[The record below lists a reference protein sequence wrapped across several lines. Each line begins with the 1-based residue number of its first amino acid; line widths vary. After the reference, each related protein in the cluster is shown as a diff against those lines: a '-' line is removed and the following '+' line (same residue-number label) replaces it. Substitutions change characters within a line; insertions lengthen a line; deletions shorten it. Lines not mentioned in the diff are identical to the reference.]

1 MKKLFAITTTI
12 ALVLI
17 SAALAQA
24 EVSPEAVERQVAKNL
39 PVYLNDRVKQM
50 CEEWPGCE
58 EWVGLKSANTASFQ
72 LVDTEVAHWID
83 AWNGKDA
90 VWGHRFY
97 AQTRENGQIKAYEFL
112 RTMDK
117 KGKNVQYLPP
127 TKMRNKF
134 PGHPLPQEPS
144 THALVEDPGLTSP
157 LEICKAWPGC
167 MDAIYER
174 KGDIL
179 YNDFGI
185 VHVVRTQYIS
195 KWDAQGNAY
204 WARGLWVEF
213 AGWISHTTLYFSA
226 HQTTP
231 GGAYTYHSPKEV
243 KRIPSVPSNFR
254 VWPN

>member
-1 MKKLFAITTTI
+1 MKKLITLTKII

-17 SAALAQA
+17 STVSLQA
-24 EVSPEAVERQVAKNL
+24 KVSPEALAAGVERQTAKHSS
-39 PVYLNDRVKQM
+39 VYLNDRVKTM
-50 CEEWPGCE
+50 CQEWPGCE
-58 EWVGLKSANTASFQ
+58 EWVGLKDANNVSFQ
-72 LVDTEVAHWID
+72 LVDTEVAHWIN
-83 AWNGKDA
+83 AWSGKDA

-97 AQTRENGQIKAYEFL
+97 AQTREDGHTKAYEFL
-112 RTMDK
+112 RITDK
-117 KGKNVQYLPP
+117 EGKNVQYLPP
-127 TKMRNKF
+127 TKIKKF

-144 THALVEDPGLTSP
+144 THALVEDPGNVNL
-157 LEICKAWPGC
+157 CKAWPGC
-167 MDAIYER
+167 MEAIVER

-231 GGAYTYHSPKEV
+231 GGAYTYHPSKEV

-254 VWPN
+254 M